1 MERNNINHFNSFFS
15 NLIDILKK
23 SMKLKKDQ
31 KYWSSKFI
39 LLIN

>member
-1 MERNNINHFNSFFS
+1 MKQNNINCSNGFFS